1 MAIERVG
8 TFASTQLLLSQIQR
22 AESNLNTTD
31 QQVASGKLADNYSGY
46 GDKTALMEAARSS
59 AARADANVASAQQ
72 ASTRLD
78 LQDSLLSQLGEVA
91 QNVRETLTKAAADQ
105 DATSL
110 MTTLQGYFAQAVQ
123 ILNSKDANGYIFGGD
138 NNQVPPVTVSDL
150 SQLGSMFGVSGAFA
164 NGSVKTSVR
173 VGDNETVQVG
183 LLASDIGTQ
192 LFSLFQQVQQF
203 DSGFNGPF
211 NAKTS
216 ASQQSFLEGTIQTA
230 ANAATGVNAEA
241 AGNGIRYKQVQDSI
255 TQLQSTSTV
264 YKGFVSNLEDVD
276 MAQALSKLQQNQVAL
291 QAAFQM
297 TSTLNQISLLNYLN

>member
-1 MAIERVG
+1 MAIERIG
-8 TFASTQLLLSQIQR
+8 TFANTQLLLSQIQK
-22 AESNLNTTD
+22 AENNVTTTD
-31 QQVASGKLADNYSGY
+31 QQVASGKLADTYSGY

-59 AARADANVASAQQ
+59 AARADANVAAAQQ

-78 LQDSLLSQLGEVA
+78 LQDSLLSQLSDLA
-91 QNVRETLTKAAADQ
+91 QNVRQTLTKAAADQ

-123 ILNSKDANGYIFGGD
+123 ILNSKDASGYIFGGD

-150 SQLGSMFGVSGAFA
+150 ATLGGLGSISSAFA

-183 LLASDIGTQ
+183 LLASDLGTQ

-203 DSGFNGPF
+203 DADASGPF

-216 ASQQSFLEGTIQTA
+216 AAQQSFLEGSIQTA
-230 ANAATGVNAEA
+230 ADAAAGVSTEA

-255 TQLQSTSTV
+255 SLLQSTSTV

-276 MAQALSKLQQNQVAL
+276 IAQALSKLQQNQVAL
-291 QAAFQM
+291 QAAFKM
-297 TSTLNQISLLNYLN
+297 TSTLNQDSLLNYI

>member
-1 MAIERVG
+1 MPIDRIG
-8 TFASTQLLLSQIQR
+8 TFANTQLMLSQIMR
-22 AESNLNTTD
+22 AENTLNTTE
-31 QQVASGKLADNYSGY
+31 QQVSTGKKADTYSGY

-59 AARADANVASAQQ
+59 ADRADANAAAAQQ

-78 LQDSLLSQLGEVA
+78 LQDSLLSQLSDLA

-138 NNQVPPVTVSDL
+138 NNQVPPVTVNDL
-150 SQLGSMFGVSGAFA
+150 ATLGGIGSVSNAFA
-164 NGSVKTSVR
+164 NGSVKTTVR
-173 VGDNETVQVG
+173 IGDHQTVQVG
-183 LLASDIGTQ
+183 LLASDLGSQ

-203 DSGFNGPF
+203 DSGGSGPF

-216 ASQQSFLEGTIQTA
+216 AAQQNFLEGTIQTA
-230 ANAATGVNAEA
+230 ATAAQGVTSEA

-264 YKGFVSNLEDVD
+264 YKGFASNLEDVD
-276 MAQALSKLQQNQVAL
+276 IAQALANLQQNQVAL
-291 QAAFQM
+291 QASFKMAA
-297 TSTLNQISLLNYLN
+297 SLNQDSLLNYI